1 MAEIDAV
8 AFATWIAAS
17 LRSATPLL
25 LVMLGET
32 LTQRTG
38 VINLGVE
45 GEMLMGACVG
55 FAVAAATGDPLAG
68 LAAGAVAG
76 LALSTVHA
84 GLVLG
89 AKANQIGSGLAV
101 WIIGLGLTSYYGR
114 AFVGGKVDPLRPL
127 SADFPDAPAFAR
139 TILDQITPTAPLALV
154 LAVLAGVWLYRTRTG
169 LVWRTVGES
178 AEVARALG
186 IRPAAVR
193 LQAILL
199 GGALA
204 GLGGA
209 VLSVDYTQTWAQ
221 DMTKGKGLVAV
232 GLVIL
237 ARWNPYLVI
246 PTALLF
252 GISETAVLRL
262 QAGGLAISP
271 SLLATTPYLLALLA
285 IVLSQSQ
292 AKRAGSMPADLT
304 AIFRSGQ
311 TAE

>member
-1 MAEIDAV
+1 MAEFDAT
-8 AFATWIAAS
+8 ALATWIAAS

-45 GEMLMGACVG
+45 GEMLMGACIG
-55 FAVAAATGDPLAG
+55 FAAAATTGDPVVGLLAG
-68 LAAGAVAG
+68 AFAGVV
-76 LALSTVHA
+76 LSTLHA

-89 AKANQIGSGLAV
+89 ARANQIGSGLAV
-101 WIIGLGLTSYYGR
+101 WIIGLGVTSYYGR
-114 AFVGGKVDPLRPL
+114 AFVGGRVDPLRPL
-127 SADFPDAPAFAR
+127 GAHFVDAPAFVR
-139 TILDQITPTAPLALV
+139 TILDQITPTAPLAL
-154 LAVLAGVWLYRTRTG
+154 ALAGLAGLWLYRTRTG
-169 LVWRTVGES
+169 LIWRTVGES

-186 IRPAAVR
+186 IRPAWVR

-221 DMTKGKGLVAV
+221 DITKGKGLVAV
-232 GLVIL
+232 GLVIV

-252 GISETAVLRL
+252 GVSETAVLRL
-262 QAGGLAISP
+262 QAGGVAISP
-271 SLLATTPYLLALLA
+271 SLLATMPYLLALMV
-285 IVLSQSQ
+285 IVLAQSQ
-292 AKRAGSMPADLT
+292 AWRAGSMPADLT
-304 AIFRSGQ
+304 AIFRNSG
-311 TAE
+311 TSD